1 MNVTG
6 LTIENILQMNVTKLN
21 EKELRQITTRLISA
35 SNKRLKRMQKAG
47 DISPVA
53 KRQIERGKF
62 SIAKDKN
69 IYDVSETFKQVKNF
83 LQTPS
88 STLTGWKKQ
97 KKLLAKQLGK
107 MGIVT
112 HPETDW
118 GSVFALYD
126 KLEEINPTLAEYKYK
141 IAEQIEEFQREN
153 ISDTDII
160 AMILDDYEKA
170 EKENVIDDVF
180 QFFNE

>member
-6 LTIENILQMNVTKLN
+6 LSIENILQMNITKLN

-35 SNKRLKRMQKAG
+35 SNKRIKRMQKAG
-47 DISPVA
+47 NISPVV
-53 KRQIERGKF
+53 KRQTERGKF
-62 SIAKDKN
+62 SIANDKN
-69 IYDVSETFKQVKNF
+69 IYDVRETFKQVKNF

-97 KKLLAKQLGK
+97 KKLLAQQLEK

-112 HPETDW
+112 HKETDW
-118 GSVFALYD
+118 GEVFALYD
-126 KLEEINPTLAEYKYK
+126 KLEEINPTLSEYKYK
-141 IAEQIEEFQREN
+141 IAEQIEEFQHQN
-153 ISDTDII
+153 LSDIDII
-160 AMILDDYEKA
+160 HLIIDDYEKA
-170 EKENVIDDVF
+170 EKENDIDEIF

>member
-1 MNVTG
+1 MKVTG
-6 LTIENILQMNVTKLN
+6 LTIKQILSMNITKLN
-21 EKELRQITTRLISA
+21 EKDLRQITTRLISA

-62 SIAKDKN
+62 SIANDKN
-69 IYDVSETFKQVKNF
+69 IYDVRETFKQVKNF

-97 KKLLAKQLGK
+97 KKLLTQQLEK
-107 MGIVT
+107 IGIVT
-112 HPETDW
+112 HRETDW
-118 GSVFALYD
+118 GKVFALYD

-141 IAEQIEEFQREN
+141 IAEQIEEFQSEN
-153 ISDTDII
+153 LNDRDII
-160 AMILDDYEKA
+160 QMILDDCEKA
-170 EKENVIDDVF
+170 EKENDIDEIF